1 MQEDIATYT
10 FINYITWVIKI
21 GQSLNSKID
30 ELSRAEW
37 SLKLESKFMHEK
49 NDWGIPAEFRSK
61 ERDEK

>member
-10 FINYITWVIKI
+10 FINYITWEIKI

-37 SLKLESKFMHEK
+37 SLKLESKFMH
-49 NDWGIPAEFRSK
+49 
-61 ERDEK
+61 